1 MMTPSTPLLLIR
13 AGRRED
19 QSAILALIAE
29 IFGQEEA
36 ERASRRWDWQW
47 HEDPRLKTPGYSG
60 VVAEWEGQLVAAI
73 GCIPAG
79 LYLEGVPVEAFWFA
93 DALAHWG
100 LIRKAMRAARKA
112 GGQLAGPD
120 LSKGVVGALLNDP
133 AAGVYQLGKHLTDP
147 MAVVAYKIG
156 TTDFSGTGSFT
167 RLLTFRQPISKI
179 LGKPLG
185 LFLGWWADWFIRGLP
200 KPTRAVRVLQGDF
213 DDRFDVLFENARRIH
228 PAITRRDREVL
239 QWRYRQH
246 PDTAYEVMVAEDD
259 GALEGYLV
267 VTTFHRHGQLRAY
280 VLDLLA
286 RDDDPL
292 VLDALLVFALRSL
305 RKSAVHRVECYTG
318 GKAVVAALQRLKFKE
333 RFKEGKSMSTVVRR
347 IEADELYI
355 TRGDGDGG

>member
-1 MMTPSTPLLLIR
+1 MTPSTPLLLIR

-112 GGQLAGPD
+112 
-120 LSKGVVGALLNDP
+120 
-133 AAGVYQLGKHLTDP
+133 
-147 MAVVAYKIG
+147 
-156 TTDFSGTGSFT
+156 
-167 RLLTFRQPISKI
+167 
-179 LGKPLG
+179 
-185 LFLGWWADWFIRGLP
+185 
-200 KPTRAVRVLQGDF
+200 
-213 DDRFDVLFENARRIH
+213 
-228 PAITRRDREVL
+228 
-239 QWRYRQH
+239 
-246 PDTAYEVMVAEDD
+246 
-259 GALEGYLV
+259 
-267 VTTFHRHGQLRAY
+267 
-280 VLDLLA
+280 
-286 RDDDPL
+286 
-292 VLDALLVFALRSL
+292 
-305 RKSAVHRVECYTG
+305 
-318 GKAVVAALQRLKFKE
+318 VVAALQRLKFKE
-333 RFKEGKSMSTVVRR
+333 RFKEGKSMSTLVRR